1 LKILKRRDMMK
12 LGVNI
17 DHIATIREARKG
29 KEPDPVAAA
38 VIAELAGADGIT
50 VHLRGDRRHIQERD
64 LRLLREVVKTHLN
77 LEMAATQEMIRIAT
91 NVQPDTC
98 TLVPEKPEEVTTEGG
113 LDVALNLDLVRRT
126 VKRLQEYSIEVSIFI
141 DPELD
146 QVKAAYNA
154 SADAIEINTN
164 KYSLSVKPNEIEDEL
179 QKIRDCAVMGRK
191 LGMRV
196 LAGHALNYVN
206 VLRIKEIKEIEELNI
221 GHSII
226 ARAAL
231 VGLERA
237 VREMKALLI

>member
-1 LKILKRRDMMK
+1 MMK

-17 DHIATIREARKG
+17 DHIATIREARKTN
-29 KEPDPVAAA
+29 EPDPVAAA
-38 VIAELAGADGIT
+38 IISELAGADGIT

-64 LRLLREVVKTHLN
+64 LRILKEVVKTHLN
-77 LEMAATQEMIRIAT
+77 LEMSATQEMVRIAT
-91 NVQPDTC
+91 NIQPHTC

-113 LDVALNLDLVRRT
+113 LDVSLNLEAIRRV

-146 QVKAAYNA
+146 QIKASYNA
-154 SADAIEINTN
+154 SANAIELNTN
-164 KYSLSVKPNEIEDEL
+164 KYSLARKQEEIETEI
-179 QKIRDCAVMGRK
+179 QKIKDCAAMGKK
-191 LGMRV
+191 LGMRI
-196 LAGHALNYVN
+196 LAGHALNYINIEKIVAI
-206 VLRIKEIKEIEELNI
+206 LDIEELNI

-237 VREMKALLI
+237 VREMKQLIT

>member
-1 LKILKRRDMMK
+1 MK

-17 DHIATIREARKG
+17 DHIATIREARKS

-38 VIAELAGADGIT
+38 IIAELAGADGIT

-64 LRLLREVVKTHLN
+64 LRILREVIKTHLN
-77 LEMAATQEMIRIAT
+77 LEMAATQEMIRIAS
-91 NVQPDTC
+91 NIQPDTC

-113 LDVALNLDLVRRT
+113 LDVALNIDTIRRT
-126 VKRLQEYSIEVSIFI
+126 VRRLQEYSIEVSIFI
-141 DPELD
+141 DPEMD

-154 SADAIEINTN
+154 SANAIEINTN
-164 KYSLSVKPNEIEDEL
+164 KYSLCKKQSEIEAEL
-179 QKIRDCAVMGRK
+179 QKIKDCAIMGKK
-191 LGMRV
+191 LGMRI
-196 LAGHALNYVN
+196 LAGHALNYTN
-206 VLRIKEIKEIEELNI
+206 VKLIKDIMEIEELNI

-237 VREMKALLI
+237 VREMKDLIKRK

>member
-1 LKILKRRDMMK
+1 MK

-29 KEPDPVAAA
+29 KEPDPIAAA
-38 VIAELAGADGIT
+38 VLAELAGADGIT

-64 LRLLREVVKTHLN
+64 LRLLREVVKNHLN
-77 LEMAATQEMIRIAT
+77 LEMAATQEMVRIAT
-91 NVQPDTC
+91 SIQPDTC
-98 TLVPEKPEEVTTEGG
+98 TLVPEKPEEITTEGG
-113 LDVALNLDLVRRT
+113 LDVALNLDTIRRT

-141 DPELD
+141 DAALD

-154 SADAIEINTN
+154 SANAIEINTN
-164 KYSLSVKPNEIEDEL
+164 KYSLCKQPAEIEAEL
-179 QKIRDCAVMGRK
+179 QKIKDCALLGKK
-191 LGMRV
+191 LGMRI
-196 LAGHALNYVN
+196 LAGHALNYKN
-206 VLRIKEIKEIEELNI
+206 VLRIKEINEIEELNI

-237 VREMKALLI
+237 VREMKNLLI